1 MKPLKEKSSYLIG
14 VISDTHDK
22 LSISAQNAFQK
33 TDLIIHA
40 GDIDSKDVLDKLE
53 SIAPTIAVRGNM
65 DFKPGVNSLNKTE
78 TIQVGDVTIH
88 IRHILEK
95 TDAIPASTNIDAVI
109 YGHTHSPAAE
119 WVGNTLF
126 LNPGSAGQR
135 RYGNPLTVA
144 LLKVRKKNLSFE
156 FVKISGD

>member
-14 VISDTHDK
+14 VISDTHGK

-40 GDIDSKDVLDKLE
+40 GDIDSKDVLEKLE

-78 TIQVGDVTIH
+78 TIQVGDANIH
-88 IRHILEK
+88 IRHIL
-95 TDAIPASTNIDAVI
+95 DNTN
-109 YGHTHSPAAE
+109 T
-119 WVGNTLF
+119 
-126 LNPGSAGQR
+126 QR
-135 RYGNPLTVA
+135 V
-144 LLKVRKKNLSFE
+144 
-156 FVKISGD
+156 